1 MIIYATE
8 HRAIGH
14 CYAGLVKIGTGARF
28 LTLVLEHAPAG
39 HKRWRSGLYDTRAT
53 ILGQAPLW
61 QSEHTEAA
69 TQALDAL
76 LAYLSSLGLPHDLQP
91 LMLALLPATPIGAPA
106 YSLS

>member
-1 MIIYATE
+1 MLIFETQ

-14 CYAGLVKIGTGARF
+14 CYAGLVKIETGARF

-39 HKRWRSGLYDTRAT
+39 HNRWRSSLYDTRET
-53 ILGQAPLW
+53 ILGPAPLW
-61 QSEHTEAA
+61 QSEQCEAA

-76 LAYLSSLGLPHDLQP
+76 LEYLSSLGLPHDLQP